1 MKGLLYKDIRC
12 LLKNMS
18 PAYFMCLI
26 PILVY
31 WNKGVFLYV
40 LALIVGYFFGIQTL
54 LSISIDEQSGFS
66 SVYRLL
72 PISKYKISISKYLF
86 MLLMMAAS
94 AVFVT
99 FITSIFEKEIILNYG
114 LLSAYVVFLY
124 DILMIP
130 ISLFFGVEKGR
141 YVVIIVA
148 VVPLIFSNYVID
160 FITLIEEYIAQNS
173 TVVYIVFILVN
184 FTVLVIS
191 YAVACMGIN
200 RYSH

>member
-1 MKGLLYKDIRC
+1 
-12 LLKNMS
+12 
-18 PAYFMCLI
+18 
-26 PILVY
+26 
-31 WNKGVFLYV
+31 
-40 LALIVGYFFGIQTL
+40 
-54 LSISIDEQSGFS
+54 
-66 SVYRLL
+66 
-72 PISKYKISISKYLF
+72 
-86 MLLMMAAS
+86 MMAAS